1 MADGPTGSTEPIVDG
16 STGSTEATG
25 TTGPTGP
32 SYPGLIPQDASPSQ
46 PAVEAPIEV
55 IRLDEILSIPEVRRQ
70 KEAAD
75 NTTLQTIANPNLV
88 DIRNRL
94 VQWATNGFAGDCLLF
109 SISIQPPEVCS
120 DGVTRSLG
128 EYIQFVSGKTIHE
141 HTDLLRIRLPDFVV
155 SFVWMGSIIQFRA
168 SRG

>member
-1 MADGPTGSTEPIVDG
+1 MSEDGPT
-16 STGSTEATG
+16 
-25 TTGPTGP
+25 
-32 SYPGLIPQDASPSQ
+32 YPGLVVQEASPSQ
-46 PAVEAPIEV
+46 PAVEQPLEV

-70 KEAAD
+70 REAAD
-75 NTTLQTIANPNLV
+75 NSTLQTIANPNLS

-94 VQWATNGFAGDCLLF
+94 VAWATDGFAGDCILF
-109 SISIQPPEVCS
+109 SISIQAPDVCS
-120 DGVTRSLG
+120 DGVTRSLA

-141 HTDLLRIRLPDFVV
+141 HTDLLRLRLPDFVV

>member
-1 MADGPTGSTEPIVDG
+1 MSISLVKVVSKVSVHSEQMEETPTTDSYANIV
-16 STGSTEATG
+16 SPE
-25 TTGPTGP
+25 
-32 SYPGLIPQDASPSQ
+32 ASPSQ
-46 PAVEAPIEV
+46 PAVEAPLEV

-70 KEAAD
+70 REAAD
-75 NTTLQTIANPNLV
+75 NATLQTIANPNLA

-94 VQWATNGFAGDCLLF
+94 VAWATNGFAGDCTLF
-109 SISIQPPEVCS
+109 SISIQAPEICS
-120 DGVTRSLG
+120 DGVTRSLAD
-128 EYIQFVSGKTIHE
+128 YIQFVSGKTIHE